1 MKKYLRRGIMEFKVL
16 VEKRRSCRLF
26 KDEPVTREQAESI
39 IAAGQWAPSPLNQQ
53 PFQFIAVTDPALKA
67 DIQKAAILAKQ
78 DVADRG
84 GPGWAQKY
92 PMEFVGTCP
101 LILVVLSDPAQG
113 GLGNYFNQPHGALQ
127 AASACIQNMMLMA
140 ADLNL
145 GSLWF
150 TFFDPERVKLLLNI
164 PSELDVAGAVMVGA
178 PAAETKAPPRRSPR
192 IHENTFNP

>member
-1 MKKYLRRGIMEFKVL
+1 MEFKVL
-16 VEKRRSCRLF
+16 VEKRRSCRVF
-26 KDEPVTREQAESI
+26 KDEPVTREQVESI
-39 IAAGQWAPSPLNQQ
+39 VTAGQWAPSPLNQQ

-67 DIQKAAILAKQ
+67 GIQKAGISAKQ
-78 DVADRG
+78 AVADHG

-101 LILVVLSDPAQG
+101 LILVVVSDPSQG

-127 AASACIQNMMLMA
+127 SASACIQNMMLMA

-150 TFFDPERVKLLLNI
+150 TFFDPDQVKQILKI
-164 PSELDVAGAVMVGA
+164 PEELDVAGAVMVGT
-178 PAAETKAPPRRSPR
+178 PAAETKVPPRRSPR
-192 IHENTFNP
+192 IHENIFNL